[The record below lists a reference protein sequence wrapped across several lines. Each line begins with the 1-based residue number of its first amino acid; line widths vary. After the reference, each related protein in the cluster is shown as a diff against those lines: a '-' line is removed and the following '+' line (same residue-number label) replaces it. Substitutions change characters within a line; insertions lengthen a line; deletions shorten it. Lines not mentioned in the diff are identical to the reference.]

1 MLTLL
6 ILIPLLGSLIIL
18 PMSDTLESHSQ
29 MKKIALTTSLINFF
43 ISLFICYHF
52 DSSTSQY
59 QFVSE
64 FNQLNFCHLNFG
76 IDGISL
82 YFVLLTTFVT
92 PIALL
97 SNYTNITKS
106 LKFFLISFLVL
117 ETLQIC
123 AFISLDLLLFYIFFE
138 SVLPILFIV
147 IVIFGHGN
155 DRFRSAFL
163 FFLYTLAG
171 SLPMLLCILLI
182 YSYIGSTDFQLISL
196 YEISLDSQKILW
208 LGFFLAFAVKTPLYP
223 FIIWLPKAHSDSPLA
238 GSILLAATILKLATY
253 GYLRVLINFLPDAT
267 NYFSPLIQTVAI
279 ISLIY
284 ASFST
289 IIQQDTKRLIAYSS
303 VAHMAVVV
311 LGLFSNNLQGIEGA
325 ILLAIG
331 HGFTSPALFICVG
344 GIIYDRTGTRII
356 NYIRG
361 LATYMPVFTI
371 LFFIFTLCNT
381 GVPLSINWIGEQL
394 SLMGIWQQ
402 NPIIACLGASGI
414 LLSACYSLFLYNR
427 ISYGNLSPYLPPL
440 KDLNRREYYLL
451 ISLLIPTLVFGILPN
466 VLLTPLHM
474 SVTSLLYVVPII
486 TPFQLTDIGSPALP
500 LQKQETVNNTSIV
513 ASSPLASSSCFTKLN
528 LDKKLTDE
536 QFFEWLIGFID
547 AEGNF
552 DIRKISNRPYA
563 FEFRFRIGLHSYDTE
578 VLVKIQ
584 NNLGMG
590 SITHITIKND
600 KARSLRLEK
609 KSTFI
614 ISKQEDVNK
623 LIAILDK
630 YGPLNTT
637 KYLDFL
643 SWKKAFLLYISSK
656 EKSIIEK
663 EIIKSEILTLK
674 NNNNRGRTDFAMAT
688 INNIVIKPYWLLG
701 FIEGEG
707 CFSIQKHAKYLTIMS
722 SFILT
727 QTLEQK
733 PVMVAI
739 QTFLNNLEPLNS
751 LDTKVKLIV
760 QEKNIYI
767 QKAKS
772 TIRVYVTNYSFI
784 TNYLIPFLDSLV
796 FSSIKE
802 LDYLDWKSVIKIK
815 ALKKHLTEEGSEVIK
830 LTISRMN
837 QNRKSTAFNNSSN
850 ELNFNLF
857 NNNLD

>member
-43 ISLFICYHF
+43 ISLFIWYQF
-52 DSSTSQY
+52 DSSTSQF

-123 AFISLDLLLFYIFFE
+123 AFVSLDLLLFYIFFE

-381 GVPLSINWIGEQL
+381 GIPLSINFLGEQL
-394 SLMGIWQQ
+394 SLLGIWQQ
-402 NPIIACLGASGI
+402 NPIIAVLGASGI
-414 LLSACYSLFLYNR
+414 LLSACYSIFLYNR
-427 ISYGNLSPYLPPL
+427 ISYGNISPYLPPL
-440 KDLNRREYYLL
+440 KDITRREYFLL
-451 ISLLIPTLVFGILPN
+451 ISLLIPIVIFGILPN
-466 VLLTPLHM
+466 ILLDSLHM
-474 SVTSLLYVVPII
+474 SVTSLIY
-486 TPFQLTDIGSPALP
+486 
-500 LQKQETVNNTSIV
+500 
-513 ASSPLASSSCFTKLN
+513 
-528 LDKKLTDE
+528 
-536 QFFEWLIGFID
+536 
-547 AEGNF
+547 
-552 DIRKISNRPYA
+552 
-563 FEFRFRIGLHSYDTE
+563 
-578 VLVKIQ
+578 
-584 NNLGMG
+584 
-590 SITHITIKND
+590 
-600 KARSLRLEK
+600 
-609 KSTFI
+609 
-614 ISKQEDVNK
+614 
-623 LIAILDK
+623 
-630 YGPLNTT
+630 
-637 KYLDFL
+637 
-643 SWKKAFLLYISSK
+643 
-656 EKSIIEK
+656 
-663 EIIKSEILTLK
+663 EI
-674 NNNNRGRTDFAMAT
+674 
-688 INNIVIKPYWLLG
+688 P
-701 FIEGEG
+701 
-707 CFSIQKHAKYLTIMS
+707 
-722 SFILT
+722 
-727 QTLEQK
+727 
-733 PVMVAI
+733 
-739 QTFLNNLEPLNS
+739 
-751 LDTKVKLIV
+751 
-760 QEKNIYI
+760 
-767 QKAKS
+767 
-772 TIRVYVTNYSFI
+772 TN
-784 TNYLIPFLDSLV
+784 
-796 FSSIKE
+796 
-802 LDYLDWKSVIKIK
+802 
-815 ALKKHLTEEGSEVIK
+815 
-830 LTISRMN
+830 
-837 QNRKSTAFNNSSN
+837 
-850 ELNFNLF
+850 
-857 NNNLD
+857 